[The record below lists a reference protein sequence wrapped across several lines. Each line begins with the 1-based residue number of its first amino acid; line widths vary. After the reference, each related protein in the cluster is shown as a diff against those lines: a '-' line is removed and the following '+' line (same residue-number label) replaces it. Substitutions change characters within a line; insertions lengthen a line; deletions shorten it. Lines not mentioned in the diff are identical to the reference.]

1 LLQTGELLVYQQLEG
16 GHGRAV
22 YFRAPRIKAGLLVKG
37 EAPTVKLGELLARVR
52 DLSSEGLLCELPLQN
67 AVPQLGSVL
76 PIQLQVR
83 DEPLFTASAEVV
95 RVESLRG
102 KARIAVRF
110 LGSLLD
116 RDQVRAR
123 AQGAVFRDE
132 LSAGISVYDAVPAG
146 YRLAI
151 NEAVLV
157 LSHWRDLLDRREQE
171 IRDNRLDLELPELTE
186 LQAVAER
193 HVRLDWRKAHA
204 TASEAAKEARSS
216 PLAIGASKRFT
227 ERFLTPLLLDAP
239 IWRQAYLKPRGYPG
253 DFDLM
258 NLMYEEVPRGR
269 SVFARVMHQLGR
281 EERLAATVRDR
292 KEFLV
297 RELETAVGRHDRQ
310 RGDLRITNIGAG
322 PARELEDF
330 LVRSRLES
338 RLVITLID
346 QDQAALEYAH
356 DKLRRASLSNGNRVD
371 LRCRHVSFKDLL
383 SDTALSEE
391 VRDQDLIYT
400 AGFFD
405 YLPDSIA
412 TTLLVRLAGL
422 LRDQGRLLVGNA
434 VDSTHVKWVPEFVL
448 DWEMVYR
455 TPDDMRRIAQPI
467 ASVCRLDVAFD
478 GSGAWQFL
486 VAERQL

>member
-1 LLQTGELLVYQQLEG
+1 VYQQLEG

-22 YFRAPRIKAGLLVKG
+22 YFRAPRIKAGLLLKG
-37 EAPTVKLGELLARVR
+37 EAPTVKLGELIARVR
-52 DLSSEGLLCELPLQN
+52 DLSSEGLLCDLPAN
-67 AVPQLGSVL
+67 NGVPQTGAVL
-76 PIQLQVR
+76 PIQLRVR
-83 DEPLFTASAEVV
+83 DESLFTASAEVV
-95 RVESLRG
+95 RVESIRG
-102 KARIAVRF
+102 AARIAVRF

-123 AQGAVFRDE
+123 AQDAVFRDE
-132 LSAGISVYDAVPAG
+132 FRAGLSVYDAVPSE

-151 NEAVLV
+151 SEAVFV
-157 LSHWRDLLDRREQE
+157 LSHWRDLLNRRERE
-171 IRDNRLDLELPELTE
+171 IRNGRLEPELTELAE

-193 HVRLDWRKAHA
+193 RVRLDWRNAHA
-204 TASEAAKEARSS
+204 RASEAAKEARSS
-216 PLAIGASKRFT
+216 PHVISASKRLT

-253 DFDLM
+253 DFELM
-258 NLMYEEVPRGR
+258 NLMYEEAVRGS

-297 RELETAVGRHDRQ
+297 RELETELGRHDRQ
-310 RGDLRITNIGAG
+310 RGDLRIANIGAG

-330 LVRSRLES
+330 LLRVNLES
-338 RLVITLID
+338 RLVVTLID

-356 DKLRRASLSNGNRVD
+356 DKLRRASVRHGNRVE
-371 LRCRHVSFKDLL
+371 LRCRFVSFKDLL
-383 SDTALSEE
+383 ADTALSEE
-391 VRDQDLIYT
+391 MRDQDLIYT

-405 YLPDSIA
+405 YLPDSVA
-412 TTLLVRLAGL
+412 AVLLVRLAGF
-422 LRDQGRLLVGNA
+422 LRDHGRLLVGNA

-448 DWEMVYR
+448 DWKMIYR
-455 TPDDMRRIAQPI
+455 TPDDMRRMAQPI
-467 ASVCRLDVAFD
+467 ASICHCDVAFD

-486 VAERQL
+486 AAERKR